1 MGHPFEFFAGEINFE
16 NLTKLENKKNGPS
29 HNVPLIVFHIFL
41 NCHRHWFSPDYGPTD
56 IVLGAVR
63 GSLTFENHQ
72 KGFLPK
78 TPSIKWTN

>member
-41 NCHRHWFSPDYGPTD
+41 NCHRDWL
-56 IVLGAVR
+56 VLQSVSIFILLEVR
-63 GSLTFENHQ
+63 L
-72 KGFLPK
+72 
-78 TPSIKWTN
+78 